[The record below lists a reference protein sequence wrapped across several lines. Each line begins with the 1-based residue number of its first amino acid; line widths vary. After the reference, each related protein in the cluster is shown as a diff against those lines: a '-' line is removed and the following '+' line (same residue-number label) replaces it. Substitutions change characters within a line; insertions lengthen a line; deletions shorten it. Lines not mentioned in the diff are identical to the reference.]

1 MHRLLLHKQYLDQ
14 LVNFKISIIEKYSTM
29 RTRWRLFQKRVV
41 CTKSDIYVFI
51 SISPR
56 GYQYSVFR
64 HWHGLLHEE
73 FDDTKGA
80 IRIRISEKNRQNNGQ
95 KKKIKR
101 TNNDLY
107 I

>member
-1 MHRLLLHKQYLDQ
+1 MLHKQYLDQ

-29 RTRWRLFQKRVV
+29 GTRWRLLQNRVV

-51 SISPR
+51 TISPR

-95 KKKIKR
+95 KKKSNR